1 MAYKDIVNINITRQT
16 TSVSVAAFNVPL
28 ILSTFAA
35 ENDNSG
41 TTPSGYPSTFTRARS
56 YNSVKAL
63 SDDGWST
70 KGAVYKMAN
79 AIFSQN
85 PTVNRIVVGRA
96 DSGDASV
103 AASLNAICD
112 EDNSWYGLVVD
123 PAMVDTAAKIAAVAA
138 WVESAKKF
146 CIVWS
151 ADTNIYSSIYNAES
165 STDAASLLK
174 KASRDRT
181 AVIWHAQ
188 PSDGADY
195 PDAAWMGEGFP
206 YDPGS
211 STWAYKTLN
220 GVSPDNIT
228 STKETNILSKNCNFY
243 SEVGGVNITQ
253 EGKVA
258 SGEWIDIIIGTDWL
272 EARLRESVYSAL
284 VNNRKIP
291 YDDTGIAMIEGL
303 VKGVLNQAASAG
315 ILQADSI
322 VVTVPRY
329 ADIPQADK
337 LARKLPDVKFT
348 ALYQGAIHRVT
359 INGTISV

>member
-1 MAYKDIVNINITRQT
+1 MALKDIVNINITRQT
-16 TSVSVAAFNVPL
+16 TSVAVAAFNVPL
-28 ILSTFAA
+28 ILSTFAT
-35 ENDNSG
+35 SK
-41 TTPSGYPSTFTRARS
+41 TTTAFTRARS
-56 YNSVKAL
+56 YGSVKEMT
-63 SDDGWST
+63 DDGWAST
-70 KGAVYKMAN
+70 DAVYKIAN

-85 PTVNRIVVGRA
+85 PSVSRVVVGRA
-96 DSGDASV
+96 DNGDADI
-103 AASLNAICD
+103 AASMAAIQN
-112 EDNSWYGLVVD
+112 EDNSWYGVAVD
-123 PAMVDTAAKIAAVAA
+123 QAMASNFAAIAA
-138 WVESAKKF
+138 WVESTKRFSVLWTTDPNTYDATK
-146 CIVWS
+146 
-151 ADTNIYSSIYNAES
+151 
-165 STDAASLLK
+165 STDLASTLK
-174 KASRDRT
+174 ALSYDRT

-206 YDPGS
+206 YDPGT
-211 STWAYKTLN
+211 STWAYKTLK
-220 GVSPDNIT
+220 GVKPDNI
-228 STKETNILSKNCNFY
+228 SGKETTLQNKNCNYY

-272 EARLRESVYSAL
+272 EARLREEVFSAL

-303 VKGVLNQAASAG
+303 VKGVLQRAAKAG
-315 ILQADSI
+315 ILQEDSI
-322 VVTVPRY
+322 VVTVPKY

-337 LARKLPDVKFT
+337 IARKLPDVKFT